1 MSGKEVIKEMNRHEV
16 QEYVETKFPGWTAK
30 SKTAV
35 PYRNSH
41 VIRLELIKG
50 NDRREIVIKIAR
62 NFQKEEVAREYANL
76 SRFHQRIDSPVITS
90 PQPLFVDETQGILAM
105 SNVHGDNLAHV
116 LHEIRPKSQSYINS
130 AIDLSATA
138 LARYHEIFARDD
150 DADISID
157 STARERDVNEFLS
170 ASRQLIKKCN
180 LRSMVTP
187 FFDFTPWNIII
198 HNNGE
203 KNCMKLYL
211 IDFPRREYICTPHL
225 DLARFRFA
233 LELIKQFPPAKFL
246 GINRWDA
253 DGLFDRF
260 LDRYCADRQ
269 TVLNADDLSLIV
281 GAKRAY
287 IKRAQDLKRKGDL
300 GWQPRLERAY
310 LRTFSKKWLDQ
321 NDGFSSWPESR

>member
-1 MSGKEVIKEMNRHEV
+1 MNR
-16 QEYVETKFPGWTAK
+16 QEAQVYVETKFPGWTAK
-30 SKTAV
+30 SKTAI

-41 VIRLELIKG
+41 VIKLELIKG
-50 NDRREIVIKIAR
+50 HDRMEIVVKIAR

-76 SRFHQRIDSPVITS
+76 SRFYQRIESPVITS

-105 SNVHGDNLAHV
+105 SHVQGENLAHV

-130 AIDLSATA
+130 AIDLSAIA
-138 LARYHEIFARDD
+138 LARYHEIFCRDD

-157 STARERDVNEFLS
+157 CTAREKDINEFLF
-170 ASRQLIKKCN
+170 ASQKLIKKCN
-180 LRSMVTP
+180 LRSMATA

-198 HNNGE
+198 HNNSAE
-203 KNCMKLYL
+203 NRMKLYL

-246 GINRWDA
+246 GFNRWDA
-253 DGLFDRF
+253 NRLFERF
-260 LDRYCADRQ
+260 LDRYCAERQ
-269 TVLNADDLSLIV
+269 TALNSDDLSLIAR
-281 GAKRAY
+281 AKSAY
-287 IKRAQDLKRKGDL
+287 IKRAQDLKRKGEL

-310 LRTFSKKWLDQ
+310 LQAFSKKWLDQ
-321 NDGFSSWPESR
+321 KDGFSRWPESR